1 MHRIVGS
8 KLQIIRVMFLMELHI
23 SGAAYCCSSC
33 TGTAHGVTR
42 LKGNIAQ
49 RATGAG
55 VGNQLAAKGQ
65 LTVHRIVRSRQ
76 EPSN

>member
-8 KLQIIRVMFLMELHI
+8 KLQIIRVMLLMEVHI
-23 SGAAYCCSSC
+23 TGATYCCSSC
-33 TGTAHGVTR
+33 TGTAQGVTR
-42 LKGNIAQ
+42 LKGNMVQ